1 MNTTKKSKLIF
12 KSLKPD
18 KADKSDKS
26 NNFNHI
32 NNISNFSKYFTI
44 FALIISLF
52 TCMISLTSCSDKKSS
67 VSDTGFYFDT
77 AVTITLYNATE
88 TTLKECFKICDKYEK
103 LFSNTIESSDISK
116 INSNSKSGKYTTVSN
131 ETVELIKAGI
141 HYGDI
146 SSGKFDI
153 TIGYLSELWN
163 FSGDSPKVPDNTSIE
178 NIITHIDYNNI
189 SINGNEVLLTDSEAK
204 LDLGGIAKGY
214 IADKLKEYLKKQN
227 ISKGI
232 INLGGNILLIGSKPD
247 NSNYNI
253 GLQKPF
259 GSDDDVIAIVNA
271 NDLSIV
277 TSGIYER
284 YFYENN
290 KLYHHILNTSTGY
303 PEENNLLA
311 VTIISKSSTDGDGL
325 STSAYLLGLED
336 GMNLIESIDGVEAVF
351 IDKDYKLHLSSGL
364 KLKDNV
370 LTLKSKE

>member
-1 MNTTKKSKLIF
+1 MNTSKKSKLIIKTF
-12 KSLKPD
+12 KPD
-18 KADKSDKS
+18 ESNNS
-26 NNFNHI
+26 NNFN
-32 NNISNFSKYFTI
+32 NIGNFTKHFTI
-44 FALIISLF
+44 FTLIISLF
-52 TCMISLTSCSDKKSS
+52 TCMISLTGCSDRKSS

-77 AVTITLYNATE
+77 AVTITLYNANE

-103 LFSNTIESSDISK
+103 IFSNTIESSDVSK
-116 INSNSKSGKYTTVSN
+116 INANSKSGRYTTVSD
-131 ETVELIKAGI
+131 ETIELIKTGI

-163 FSGDSPKVPDNTSIE
+163 FSGDSPKVPDNASIE

-189 SINGNEVLLTDSEAK
+189 SINGNEVLLRDSEAK

-284 YFYENN
+284 YFYEND
-290 KLYHHILNTSTGY
+290 KLYHHILNTSSGY

-336 GMNLIESIDGVEAVF
+336 GMNLIENTNGVEAVF

-364 KLKDNV
+364 NLKDNV

>member
-1 MNTTKKSKLIF
+1 MNTSKKSKLIIKTF
-12 KSLKPD
+12 KPD
-18 KADKSDKS
+18 ESNNS
-26 NNFNHI
+26 NNFN
-32 NNISNFSKYFTI
+32 NIGNFTKHFTI
-44 FALIISLF
+44 FTLIISLF
-52 TCMISLTSCSDKKSS
+52 TCMISLTGCSDRKSS

-77 AVTITLYNATE
+77 AVTITLYNANE

-103 LFSNTIESSDISK
+103 IFSNTIESSDVSK
-116 INSNSKSGKYTTVSN
+116 INANSKSGRYTTVSD
-131 ETVELIKAGI
+131 ETIELIKTGI

-163 FSGDSPKVPDNTSIE
+163 FSGDSPKVPDNASIE

-189 SINGNEVLLTDSEAK
+189 SINGNEVLLRDSEAK

-232 INLGGNILLIGSKPD
+232 INLGGNI
-247 NSNYNI
+247 

-284 YFYENN
+284 YFYEND
-290 KLYHHILNTSTGY
+290 KLYHHILNTSSGY

-336 GMNLIESIDGVEAVF
+336 GMNLIENTNGVEAVF